1 MRLSKILTTGPS
13 SRAHQSGFTL
23 VEILIALAL
32 ITLLAVGISLSFD
45 GSRSRA
51 EALISSMSEL
61 GAANV
66 RLKNDMGCYVNHPI
80 GLVTAADAGSNNYC
94 GISGTPT
101 TWNGPY
107 IGAFAGGTGGTVAL
121 NKVAQGVL
129 IDFTSPTGLASGPY
143 GTNGTNY
150 AVTATAVPADIVTQA
165 LQECNGGPAATGFL
179 NAKCDGDAA
188 TGSFSLMYDQTR

>member
-1 MRLSKILTTGPS
+1 MRLSKILTAGPT
-13 SRAHQSGFTL
+13 SRARQSGFTL

-51 EALISSMSEL
+51 EALISNMSEL

-66 RLKNDMGCYVNHPI
+66 RLKNDMGCYVSAPI
-80 GLVTAADAGSNNYC
+80 GLVTAADAVANNYC
-94 GISGTPT
+94 NMATGE

-107 IGAFAGGTGGTVAL
+107 VGAFAGGAGGTVAL

-129 IDFTSPTGLASGPY
+129 ISFTKPSGLASGPY
-143 GTNGTNY
+143 GPGGTNY
-150 AVTATAVPADIVTQA
+150 AVTATLVPPDIVTQA
-165 LQECNGGPAATGFL
+165 LQECNGATTPNTLFA
-179 NAKCDGDAA
+179 NAKCDGDPT
-188 TGSFSLMYDQTR
+188 TGTFSLMYDQTR